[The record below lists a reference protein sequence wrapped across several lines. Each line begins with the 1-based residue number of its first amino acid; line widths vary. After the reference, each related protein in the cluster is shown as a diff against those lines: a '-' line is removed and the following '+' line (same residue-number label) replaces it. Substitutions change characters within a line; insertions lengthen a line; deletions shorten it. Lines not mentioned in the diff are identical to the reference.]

1 MKLLRIFGKEIIL
14 GSLIAIL
21 SVMTALASYQG
32 SMADSK
38 QNENEILGMQNLN
51 DGNAEYLSANQFI
64 VYDFSMYDGWYTTD
78 DEDKAAY
85 YEESYSEQ
93 LAASIEA
100 NPDDPFNEEYYDAM
114 YTEAYDLWDVSDTS
128 FELASQYD
136 NLGDDLQL
144 VMLLMALALAFA
156 AWASLLKDESN
167 MRSLFAIASILVFIF
182 GLMKY
187 IPLLP
192 MVLSLGKP

>member
-1 MKLLRIFGKEIIL
+1 MKFLRFFGKELIL
-14 GSLIAIL
+14 GSLITIL
-21 SVMTALASYQG
+21 SIMTALVSWQG
-32 SMADSK
+32 PIADSK

-64 VYDFSMYDGWYTTD
+64 VYDFSMYDGWYTTE
-78 DEDKAAY
+78 DEAKAAY

-100 NPDDPFNEEYYDAM
+100 NPEDPFNQDYYDAM
-114 YTEAYDLWDVSDTS
+114 YTEAHDLWDVSDTG
-128 FELASQYD
+128 FEQASQYD
-136 NLGDDLQL
+136 TLGDELQK

-156 AWASLLKDESN
+156 AWASLLKEDSN
-167 MRSLFAIASILVFIF
+167 MRSLFAVASTLVFLF
-182 GLMKY
+182 GLVLY

-192 MVLSLGKP
+192 LVLSMA

>member
-1 MKLLRIFGKEIIL
+1 MKLLRFFGKELIL

-21 SVMTALASYQG
+21 SIMTALVSWQG
-32 SMADSK
+32 PIADSK

-64 VYDFSMYDGWYTTD
+64 VYDFSMYDGWYTTE
-78 DEDKAAY
+78 DEAKAAY

-93 LAASIEA
+93 LQAAIES
-100 NPDDPFNEEYYDAM
+100 NPEDPFNQDHYDAM
-114 YTEAYDLWDVSDTS
+114 YTEAYDLWDVSDTG
-128 FELASQYD
+128 FEQASQYD
-136 NLGDDLQL
+136 TLGDELQK

-156 AWASLLKDESN
+156 AWASLLKEDSN
-167 MRSLFAIASILVFIF
+167 LRSLFAVASILVFLF
-182 GLMKY
+182 GLTQY

-192 MVLSLGKP
+192 LVLSMA